1 MKIVLNE
8 FRWLHKMMENDNL
21 EIKKIIQ
28 TTLSLSSFDFAN
40 IFSQH

>member
-1 MKIVLNE
+1 
-8 FRWLHKMMENDNL
+8 MMENDNL

-28 TTLSLSSFDFAN
+28 ATLSLSSFDFAN

>member
-1 MKIVLNE
+1 
-8 FRWLHKMMENDNL
+8 MMENNNL